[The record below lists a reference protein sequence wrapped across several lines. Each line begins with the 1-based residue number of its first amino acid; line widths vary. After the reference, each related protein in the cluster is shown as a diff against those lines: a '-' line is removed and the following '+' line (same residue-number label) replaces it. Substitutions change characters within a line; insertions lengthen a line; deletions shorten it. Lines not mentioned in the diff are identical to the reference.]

1 MRSAALIAWNIL
13 CDFDGTITLEDV
25 IDSLLEH
32 FGLPGWERLED
43 DWRAG
48 RIGSRECMSGQV
60 ALLDLDREQLDQHLS
75 GQSIDP
81 GFPAFVAE
89 ARRLGAPLRI
99 VSDGLDYAIDA
110 VLARHG
116 LADLPVSANHLSARS
131 ERRWTLQSPWQA
143 GDCRSGTCKCACV
156 ATARGNGRPTL
167 LIGDGASDFCAA
179 HRVDFVFAKGRLI
192 DYCRNAD
199 IPFLPIASFDE
210 ASARLRALFDGS
222 LIAESMPM
230 RAVAG
235 IRG

>member
-1 MRSAALIAWNIL
+1 LISWNIL

-25 IDSLLEH
+25 IDSLLEQ
-32 FGLPGWERLED
+32 FGLPGWETLES

-48 RIGSRECMSGQV
+48 RIGSRECMAGQV
-60 ALLDLDREQLDQHLS
+60 ALLDLDREQLDDHLS
-75 GQSIDP
+75 RQGIDP
-81 GFPAFVAE
+81 AFPAFVAE
-89 ARRLGAPLRI
+89 ARRLKAPLRI

-110 VLARHG
+110 VLARYG

-156 ATARGNGRPTL
+156 TTARGNGRKTL

-192 DYCRNAD
+192 DYCRNAG
-199 IPFLPIASFDE
+199 IAFMPISGFNE
-210 ASARLRALFDGS
+210 ASANLRALFDGS
-222 LIAESMPM
+222 LVAEPIPM